1 MKLTR
6 GLVYNHRNYSHRA
19 LKSLIVRTRWWH
31 KGFLKHMQEITLKQL
46 LEAGCH
52 FGHQT
57 NRWQPKAAGFI
68 YGEREGV
75 HIIDLVKTH
84 AGLVAAAHYLAELAK
99 TGGSVIFVG
108 TKRQAQPVLAEA
120 VKKVQESLP
129 ENSGFYHLIERWP
142 GGTLTNFETIKK
154 NNLDA
159 ILKLREDIAS
169 NNFVTKKEKLLAQR
183 KLDKYSQMYGGLV
196 GLTKLPDAV
205 VLIDIKREDL
215 AVREAV
221 RANVN
226 IVAIVDTNTNP
237 EPVKYQ
243 IPANDDAVGSIKI
256 IIDYLVDAWIEGR
269 QEAAKTEEKEEI
281 KGKKEEKK
289 KAKTA
294 ASKESNP
301 VTE

>member
-1 MKLTR
+1 
-6 GLVYNHRNYSHRA
+6 
-19 LKSLIVRTRWWH
+19 
-31 KGFLKHMQEITLKQL
+31 MQDITLKQL

-57 NRWQPKAAGFI
+57 NRWQPKAAAFI

-75 HIIDLVKTH
+75 HIIDLVKTRDGLLA
-84 AGLVAAAHYLAELAK
+84 AGKFLYDLAK
-99 TGGSVIFVG
+99 EGKTIVFVG
-108 TKRQAQPVLAEA
+108 TKRQAQPVLTEA
-120 VKKVQESLP
+120 IEKVKAAVP
-129 ENSGFYHLIERWP
+129 ANANFYHLVDRWS
-142 GGTLTNFETIKK
+142 GGFLTNFDTIKR

-159 ILKLREDIAS
+159 IVKLQEDIAN

-183 KLDKYSQMYGGLV
+183 KLNKYLKVYGGLV

-205 VLIDIKREDL
+205 FLVDIKREAL

-221 RANVN
+221 RTNTD

-256 IIDYLVDAWIEGR
+256 IMDYLIDSWIEGR
-269 QEAAKTEEKEEI
+269 LEWLKLDKL
-281 KGKKEEKK
+281 KDSEKK
-289 KAKTA
+289 PEPELPIVEKPLKKPEATKRKPK
-294 ASKESNP
+294 S
-301 VTE
+301 